1 MEIADLSLE
10 GPGIRKYFS
19 GDDSYIPI
27 SELLYVH
34 THPLV
39 QPNFVADIE
48 RIVNSTAVY
57 LMGRG
62 MSGKPVE
69 RFTELAVRLGGL
81 LPDLNRENAAEAL
94 EALRDVYL
102 LCLKITG
109 TPGSRK
115 Q

>member
-1 MEIADLSLE
+1 MEIADLSLDS
-10 GPGIRKYFS
+10 PRIRQYFA
-19 GDDSYIPI
+19 GDDSYVPT

-48 RIVNSTAVY
+48 RIVNTTAIY

-62 MSGKPVE
+62 MTGKPVE
-69 RFTELAVRLGGL
+69 RFTELAVRLGSL
-81 LPDLNRENAAEAL
+81 LPDLNKENAAEAL
-94 EALRDVYL
+94 GTLRDVYS

-109 TPGSRK
+109 TPAPRA